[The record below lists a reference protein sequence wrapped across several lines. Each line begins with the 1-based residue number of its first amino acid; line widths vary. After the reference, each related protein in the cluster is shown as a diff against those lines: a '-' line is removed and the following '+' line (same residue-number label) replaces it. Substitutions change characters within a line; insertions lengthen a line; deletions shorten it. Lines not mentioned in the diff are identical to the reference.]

1 VYFLP
6 PYCIGDGDIDSMVD
20 AAIGALDAATAE

>member
-6 PYCIGDGDIDSMVD
+6 PYCIDESDIDFMADV
-20 AAIGALDAATAE
+20 AFEAIDAATA